1 MIRSYS
7 VLLSH
12 DDWTLLT
19 DRYDQEELRVVMKA
33 RTPSLEKMEENIIA
47 EAYVR
52 DPIVLNELINII
64 KSNNRIIKVKITETV
79 RTKNELRALFLLS
92 AKLKGGISELLM
104 NKGAYYILEQISN
117 GLERWSL
124 VIDDKVFKEIILPSL
139 KENTYSLKVIERDE
153 NILSVRN
160 LLTSKEFE
168 IIYKA
173 YRLGYFDWPKKV
185 DLRELSE
192 ELGISKAATLQALR
206 RAMGKLI
213 RNYIDNVS

>member
-1 MIRSYS
+1 MQTDKYEEDELK
-7 VLLSH
+7 VL
-12 DDWTLLT
+12 
-19 DRYDQEELRVVMKA
+19 MKI
-33 RTPSLEKMEENIIA
+33 RTPSFEKMEENIIA

-52 DPIVLNELINII
+52 DPMVLNELINII
-64 KSNNRIIKVKITETV
+64 KSNNRVIKLKIIETV
-79 RTKNELRALFLLS
+79 RTKNELRALMLLS

-104 NKGAYYILEQISN
+104 NKGAYYISERISN

-124 VIDDKVFKEIILPSL
+124 VIDDKVFKEIILPDL
-139 KENTYSLKVIERDE
+139 KEYTYNLKVTEKDDR
-153 NILSVRN
+153 NLLSVKN

-173 YRLGYFDWPKKV
+173 YRMGYFDWPKKV
-185 DLRELSE
+185 DLKELSE

-213 RNYIDNVS
+213 RNYVDNLT